1 MGTTNMLTE
10 AMLSL
15 NTMTED
21 GNIKERLN
29 MLCFWDA
36 NTMTE
41 DTKMWRVMTK
51 NIVNGDSGVSVDIIV
66 SYLNSA
72 YSGEEVDVEAKALR
86 VGKAVGVALVELRK
100 KKTCKIIS

>member
-1 MGTTNMLTE
+1 MLTE

-21 GNIKERLN
+21 GSIE
-29 MLCFWDA
+29 
-36 NTMTE
+36 E
-41 DTKMWRVMTK
+41 VS
-51 NIVNGDSGVSVDIIV
+51 SGVSVEINI

-72 YSGEEVDVEAKALR
+72 YPEVKALR
-86 VGKAVGVALVELRK
+86 VGKAVGVAGVELWK